1 MSIHTPAPAQTLPL
15 DPSSPSHIIGIGA
28 SAGGLEALEKLF
40 RAMPDDLGMAYVV
53 VQHLSPDFKSLMD
66 ELLERFTT
74 MKVVAVNEPT
84 TCQKNVIYLL
94 PPRKEVVMEG
104 SVLVPHERPND
115 GTLNLPINVFF
126 KSLAKHWGNQSV
138 GVILS
143 GTGSDGTI
151 GAASIHDAGGVVV
164 AQLPE
169 SCRFDGMP
177 QSAIDAGVVDT
188 VLRPEEIPSLL
199 ATALNGQNG
208 FNTNITLSENTQE
221 IGKLSGILEILKT
234 EFKTDFEHYKP
245 STIIRR
251 IQRRISLKGDSLDL
265 EKYAQVLL
273 NNKAELTSLYHDLLI
288 GVTSFFRD
296 PDAFNTLQNTILNEI
311 FDQLQPDEEIR
322 IWVCGCSTGE
332 EAYSLAILL
341 HEEIASR
348 AISNPLKIFA
358 TDLHPG
364 SLQTAAE
371 GLYESSK
378 LESVPGKLKAKY
390 FHEFDRDIYKVNSV
404 LRKSII
410 FCEHNVLKNPPFT
423 KMHMVVCRNLL
434 IYFKVAAQAAALTS
448 FNFALNHGGILFLG
462 ASETPGSL
470 GNDFGV
476 IDRHWK
482 IYKKL
487 RESHLR
493 DALRTS
499 NIAGK
504 LTSHETGRAS
514 RDKGQ
519 ALSRL
524 YNNLLDRYIPSGL
537 LLSEDFELLHVFGD
551 GHRFINPPTGRVTGE
566 VFPLLSGGL
575 SIAVSTGLSSAKE
588 RPGKMVYKGVKIDKF
603 ENMLE
608 VTIES
613 IYEKISQRNYFM
625 VVIKEESELFHP
637 TSSILSENSSYSL
650 SEETEQYV
658 QQLQAELTR
667 TKEALQTN
675 AEELETSNEELQ
687 ASNEELLASNEE
699 LQSTN
704 EELHSVNEELYTVNS
719 EHEHKILELDRISS
733 DLRNL
738 VNSSENAII
747 FLDAQFQIRIFTPR
761 VSEVFSLVYQDLGR
775 DLRHFMPK
783 IHDPELFRDLEQTL
797 STNTPTA
804 KILRVRD
811 DASEYLLRQCKPFIS
826 NTEGESG
833 MLISYT
839 DVSEQETL
847 KLINAGV
854 KKAFELA
861 ASEFAVLDSH
871 QVVLDFHPEMNS
883 GTLFKHLK
891 KGTRFDFSNH
901 SATQEPSKN
910 RLIKIGE
917 SSFEIEPF
925 QNSEHSDGWLIFN
938 RKA

>member
-1 MSIHTPAPAQTLPL
+1 MSSNNPVSSDLHSTVPLTPQFVV
-15 DPSSPSHIIGIGA
+15 GIGA
-28 SAGGLEALEKLF
+28 SAGGLEALEKFF
-40 RAMPDDLGMAYVV
+40 RATPDNLDIAFVV

-66 ELLERFTT
+66 ELLERFTN

-84 TCQKNVIYLL
+84 TCEKNVIYLL
-94 PPRKEVVMEG
+94 PPKKEVVIEG
-104 SVLVPHERPND
+104 NVLIPYDRPND
-115 GTLNLPINVFF
+115 GALNLPINVFF
-126 KSLAKHWGNQSV
+126 KSLAKSWGKR
-138 GVILS
+138 GIAVILS

-151 GAASIHDAGGVVV
+151 GAASVHDADGVVV

-169 SCRFDGMP
+169 SCRFEGMP
-177 QSAIDAGVVDT
+177 QSAINAGVVDA

-199 ATALNGQNG
+199 AAAINEPNG
-208 FNTNITLSENTQE
+208 FGAGQPLIEKEENSNQLSMV
-221 IGKLSGILEILKT
+221 LDVLKS

-245 STIIRR
+245 STILRR
-251 IQRRISLKGDSLDL
+251 IQRRISLKGDTLDL
-265 EKYAQVLL
+265 DKYAKVLL

-296 PDAFNTLQNTILNEI
+296 QEAFKALQQTVLPEI

-322 IWVCGCSTGE
+322 IWICGCSTGE
-332 EAYSLAILL
+332 EAYSIAMML
-341 HEEIASR
+341 HEEISIR
-348 AISNPLKIFA
+348 QISNPLKIFA

-378 LESVPGKLKAKY
+378 LEGIPDSLRLKY
-390 FHEFDRDIYKVNSV
+390 FHEFDRDVYKVNPV

-423 KMHMVVCRNLL
+423 KMHMVICRNLL
-434 IYFKVAAQAAALTS
+434 IYFKVAAQVAALVS

-476 IDRHWK
+476 LDRNWK

-504 LTSHETGRAS
+504 LTSHEIGRAT

-519 ALSRL
+519 ALNRL
-524 YNNLLDRYIPSGL
+524 YNNLLDRYIPAGL

-551 GHRFINPPTGRVTGE
+551 AHRFMSPPVGRVTGD
-566 VFPLLSGGL
+566 VFPLLNGGL
-575 SIAVSTGLSSAKE
+575 AIAVSTGLNSAKE
-588 RPGKMVYKGVKIDKF
+588 RPGKMVYKGVKVEKF
-603 ENMLE
+603 EGMIE

-625 VVIKEESELFHP
+625 VVISEESHP
-637 TSSILSENSSYSL
+637 LPVLNGSLTESSSYSL

-699 LQSTN
+699 FQSTN

-738 VNSSENAII
+738 INSTEDSII
-747 FLDAQFQIRIFTPR
+747 LLDTQFQIRTFTPR
-761 VSEVFSLVYQDLGR
+761 ISEIFSLVYQDLGR
-775 DLRHFMPK
+775 DIRHFMPK
-783 IHDPELFRDLEQTL
+783 ISDPDLFKDLALTMTTQASVE
-797 STNTPTA
+797 
-804 KILRVRD
+804 KIVKV
-811 DASEYLLRQCKPFIS
+811 ENHPFKYLLRQSKPFSS

-833 MLISYT
+833 MLLSYK
-839 DVSEQETL
+839 DVSEREIL
-847 KLINAGV
+847 RIINEGY
-854 KKAFELA
+854 KKAFELRL
-861 ASEFAVLDSH
+861 SQFLI
-871 QVVLDFHPEMNS
+871 LDFQYSVLELHSNS
-883 GTLFKHLK
+883 GEIDVFRGIDKGQDIHHLVQSHTIKNAVKHELLVGNSRYDLMPFSGQSTL
-891 KGTRFDFSNH
+891 
-901 SATQEPSKN
+901 
-910 RLIKIGE
+910 
-917 SSFEIEPF
+917 
-925 QNSEHSDGWLIFN
+925 GWLAFPQTS
-938 RKA
+938 